1 MYLAEVIAPEEQ
13 LKFEC
18 EGCGLE
24 YDCVDYHTLL
34 KNKKLAYF
42 TLGEVENPESN
53 KMLTDDII
61 VDCICHEC
69 LYKALKDEADHAPSK
84 ELKFKLVHNNMGH
97 FSVINN
103 EREGGFFS

>member
-13 LKFEC
+13 LKFKC

-34 KNKKLAYF
+34 TNKKLAYF

-53 KMLTDDII
+53 KMLPDDII

-69 LYKALKDEADHAPSK
+69 LYKALKDEADHSPNK
-84 ELKFKLVHNNMGH
+84 ELKFKLKN
-97 FSVINN
+97 FI
-103 EREGGFFS
+103 

>member
-13 LKFEC
+13 LKFKC
-18 EGCGLE
+18 EGCELE

-42 TLGEVENPESN
+42 TLGEVENPQSN
-53 KMLTDDII
+53 KMLPDDII

-69 LYKALKDEADHAPSK
+69 LYTALKDEADHSPNK
-84 ELKFKLVHNNMGH
+84 ELKFKLVHNNIGH